1 MRRPGFVV
9 AFAVLT
15 GMLCTDTALAQ
26 STTGWPV
33 YGGDSGNTRYSKLD
47 QITTKNVQ
55 RLKVAWVLQLGTLEA
70 QESTPLVIG
79 DTLYVTSSS
88 GPKHVF
94 AVEAKTG
101 TVRWRYSPEIPAD
114 VQQTTCCGLDN
125 RGVAYTKGKIFV
137 TRLDGYLVALDART
151 GKELWKSQ
159 VVDYTQGAAITS
171 PPTAVKNLVVT
182 GFAGGEYGVRGYISA
197 FDQDTGKEVWRLYT
211 VPATGEP
218 GSETWKGDSWKFG
231 GGAAWYVGSYDP
243 QLNLLYYGTSNPAPW
258 AAVVRGPDSSAYG
271 DFTNLF
277 TASTLAIDPDS
288 GKIVWHYQSTPYDAW
303 DYDGV
308 NELVLADVVVGGQ
321 TTPVLF
327 KADRNGFFYVL
338 NRKTGKLISA
348 EPYVFVNWATGVDKA
363 SGRPIE
369 IPEKRP
375 RLDTWARDICPNLF
389 GGKNWEPM
397 AYSPQT
403 RLVYI
408 PTFNLCMDLAGR
420 TAEYKRGMFYL
431 GSEWDLAKVGPGG
444 HMSEAVAWRG
454 TVLARA
460 ASGLAMTG
468 WPLARGASETAP
480 PATNPFHADASV
492 VPVGRSLFNQH
503 CSHCHAPNA
512 INPDPS
518 RDLRRLKLR
527 YRENMAHVFYETVT
541 EGRPTKG
548 MVPWKGVLSEDAI
561 WKIFTFLES
570 VQREP

>member
-15 GMLCTDTALAQ
+15 AMLCTDTALAQ

-33 YGGDSGNTRYSKLD
+33 YGGDSGNTRYGKLD

-125 RGVAYTKGKIFV
+125 RGVAYAKGKIFV

-338 NRKTGKLISA
+338 NRMTGKLISA
-348 EPYVFVNWATGVDKA
+348 
-363 SGRPIE
+363 
-369 IPEKRP
+369 
-375 RLDTWARDICPNLF
+375 
-389 GGKNWEPM
+389 
-397 AYSPQT
+397 
-403 RLVYI
+403 
-408 PTFNLCMDLAGR
+408 
-420 TAEYKRGMFYL
+420 
-431 GSEWDLAKVGPGG
+431 
-444 HMSEAVAWRG
+444 
-454 TVLARA
+454 
-460 ASGLAMTG
+460 
-468 WPLARGASETAP
+468 
-480 PATNPFHADASV
+480 
-492 VPVGRSLFNQH
+492 
-503 CSHCHAPNA
+503 
-512 INPDPS
+512 
-518 RDLRRLKLR
+518 
-527 YRENMAHVFYETVT
+527 
-541 EGRPTKG
+541 
-548 MVPWKGVLSEDAI
+548 
-561 WKIFTFLES
+561 
-570 VQREP
+570 

>member
-125 RGVAYTKGKIFV
+125 RGVAYAKGKIFV

-231 GGAAWYVGSYDP
+231 GGAAWYVCSYDP

-444 HMSEAVAWRG
+444 HMSEAIAWDPIKNVKVWG
-454 TVLARA
+454 NKEELPFMGGMLPTAG
-460 ASGLAMTG
+460 GLVFHGNIQG
-468 WPLARGASETAP
+468 WFKAL
-480 PATNPFHADASV
+480 DASTGKLLWQFNTGSGISAGPVTYELDGKQYVAV
-492 VPVGRSLFNQH
+492 VSGRLVT
-503 CSHCHAPNA
+503 P
-512 INPDPS
+512 PS
-518 RDLRRLKLR
+518 FLGHIG
-527 YRENMAHVFYETVT
+527 E
-541 EGRPTKG
+541 
-548 MVPWKGVLSEDAI
+548 
-561 WKIFTFLES
+561 KIFASSPPGGALFVFEL
-570 VQREP
+570 PAP

>member
-33 YGGDSGNTRYSKLD
+33 YGGDSGNTRYGKLD

-101 TVRWRYSPEIPAD
+101 TVRWRYSPEIPAG

-125 RGVAYTKGKIFV
+125 RGVAYAKGKVFV

-444 HMSEAVAWRG
+444 HMSEAIAWDPIKNVKVWGNKEELPFMGGMLPTAGGLVFHGNIQGWFKALDARTGQLLWQFNAGSGISAGPVTYELDGKQYVA
-454 TVLARA
+454 VV
-460 ASGLAMTG
+460 SGRLVT
-468 WPLARGASETAP
+468 P
-480 PATNPFHADASV
+480 PSFLGHI
-492 VPVGRSLFNQH
+492 G
-503 CSHCHAPNA
+503 
-512 INPDPS
+512 
-518 RDLRRLKLR
+518 
-527 YRENMAHVFYETVT
+527 E
-541 EGRPTKG
+541 
-548 MVPWKGVLSEDAI
+548 
-561 WKIFTFLES
+561 KIFASSPPGGALFVFEL
-570 VQREP
+570 PAP

>member
-1 MRRPGFVV
+1 M
-9 AFAVLT
+9 
-15 GMLCTDTALAQ
+15 
-26 STTGWPV
+26 
-33 YGGDSGNTRYSKLD
+33 
-47 QITTKNVQ
+47 
-55 RLKVAWVLQLGTLEA
+55 
-70 QESTPLVIG
+70 
-79 DTLYVTSSS
+79 
-88 GPKHVF
+88 
-94 AVEAKTG
+94 
-101 TVRWRYSPEIPAD
+101 
-114 VQQTTCCGLDN
+114 
-125 RGVAYTKGKIFV
+125 
-137 TRLDGYLVALDART
+137 
-151 GKELWKSQ
+151 
-159 VVDYTQGAAITS
+159 
-171 PPTAVKNLVVT
+171 KNLVVT

-444 HMSEAVAWRG
+444 HMSEAIAWDPIKNVKVWG
-454 TVLARA
+454 NKEELPFMGGMLPTAG
-460 ASGLAMTG
+460 GLVFHGNIQG
-468 WPLARGASETAP
+468 WFKAL
-480 PATNPFHADASV
+480 DASTGKLLWQFNTGSGISAGPVTYELDGKQYVAV
-492 VPVGRSLFNQH
+492 VSGRLVT
-503 CSHCHAPNA
+503 P
-512 INPDPS
+512 PS
-518 RDLRRLKLR
+518 FLGHIG
-527 YRENMAHVFYETVT
+527 E
-541 EGRPTKG
+541 
-548 MVPWKGVLSEDAI
+548 
-561 WKIFTFLES
+561 KIFASSPPGGALFVFEL
-570 VQREP
+570 PAP

>member
-15 GMLCTDTALAQ
+15 AMLCTDTALAQ

-125 RGVAYTKGKIFV
+125 RGVAYAKGKIFV

-348 EPYVFVNWATGVDKA
+348 EPYVFVNWATGVDNA

-444 HMSEAVAWRG
+444 HMSEAIAWDPIKNVKVWG
-454 TVLARA
+454 NKEELPFMGGMLPTAG
-460 ASGLAMTG
+460 GLVFHGNIQG
-468 WPLARGASETAP
+468 WFKAL
-480 PATNPFHADASV
+480 DASTGKLLWQFNTGTGISAGPVTYELDGKQYVAV
-492 VPVGRSLFNQH
+492 VSGRLVT
-503 CSHCHAPNA
+503 P
-512 INPDPS
+512 PS
-518 RDLRRLKLR
+518 FLGHIG
-527 YRENMAHVFYETVT
+527 E
-541 EGRPTKG
+541 
-548 MVPWKGVLSEDAI
+548 
-561 WKIFTFLES
+561 KIFASSPPGGALFVFEL
-570 VQREP
+570 PAP

>member
-444 HMSEAVAWRG
+444 HMSEAIAWDPIKNVKVWG
-454 TVLARA
+454 NKEELPFMGGMLPTAG
-460 ASGLAMTG
+460 GLVFHGNIQG
-468 WPLARGASETAP
+468 WFKAL
-480 PATNPFHADASV
+480 DASTGKLLWQFNTGSGISAGPVTYELDGKQYVAV
-492 VPVGRSLFNQH
+492 VSGRLVT
-503 CSHCHAPNA
+503 P
-512 INPDPS
+512 PS
-518 RDLRRLKLR
+518 FLGHIG
-527 YRENMAHVFYETVT
+527 E
-541 EGRPTKG
+541 
-548 MVPWKGVLSEDAI
+548 
-561 WKIFTFLES
+561 KIFASSPPGGALFVFEL
-570 VQREP
+570 PAP

>member
-1 MRRPGFVV
+1 M
-9 AFAVLT
+9 
-15 GMLCTDTALAQ
+15 
-26 STTGWPV
+26 
-33 YGGDSGNTRYSKLD
+33 
-47 QITTKNVQ
+47 Q

-101 TVRWRYSPEIPAD
+101 TVRWRYSPEIPAG

-125 RGVAYTKGKIFV
+125 RGVAYAKGKVFV

-171 PPTAVKNLVVT
+171 PPTALKNLVVT

-243 QLNLLYYGTSNPAPW
+243 QLNLLDAGRRGRDLVIVDLPRRLDDASLLALGTADRGYLVVPAELRACAAAARVATVAGPHCPSL

-308 NELVLADVVVGGQ
+308 NELVLADVAVGGQ

-363 SGRPIE
+363 SGRPNE

-403 RLVYI
+403 GLVYI

-444 HMSEAVAWRG
+444 HMSEAIAWDPIKNVKVWGNKEELPFMGGMLPTAGGLVFHGNIQGWFKALDARTGQLLWQFNAGSGISAGPVTYELDGKQYVA
-454 TVLARA
+454 VV
-460 ASGLAMTG
+460 SGRLVT
-468 WPLARGASETAP
+468 P
-480 PATNPFHADASV
+480 PSFLGHI
-492 VPVGRSLFNQH
+492 G
-503 CSHCHAPNA
+503 
-512 INPDPS
+512 
-518 RDLRRLKLR
+518 
-527 YRENMAHVFYETVT
+527 E
-541 EGRPTKG
+541 
-548 MVPWKGVLSEDAI
+548 
-561 WKIFTFLES
+561 KIFASSPPGGALFVFEL
-570 VQREP
+570 PAP

>member
-33 YGGDSGNTRYSKLD
+33 YGGDSGNTRYGKLD

-125 RGVAYTKGKIFV
+125 RGVAYAKGKIFV

-444 HMSEAVAWRG
+444 HMSEAIAWDPIKNVKVWG
-454 TVLARA
+454 NKEELPFMGGMLPTAG
-460 ASGLAMTG
+460 GLVFHGNIQG
-468 WPLARGASETAP
+468 WFKAL
-480 PATNPFHADASV
+480 DASTGKLLWQFNTGSGISAGPVTYELDGKQYVAV
-492 VPVGRSLFNQH
+492 VSGRLVT
-503 CSHCHAPNA
+503 P
-512 INPDPS
+512 PS
-518 RDLRRLKLR
+518 FLGHIG
-527 YRENMAHVFYETVT
+527 E
-541 EGRPTKG
+541 
-548 MVPWKGVLSEDAI
+548 
-561 WKIFTFLES
+561 KIFASSPPGGALFVFEL
-570 VQREP
+570 PAP

>member
-33 YGGDSGNTRYSKLD
+33 YGGDSGNTRYGKLD

-444 HMSEAVAWRG
+444 HMSEAIAWDPIKNVKVWG
-454 TVLARA
+454 NKEELPFMGGMLPTAG
-460 ASGLAMTG
+460 GLVFHGNIQG
-468 WPLARGASETAP
+468 WFKAL
-480 PATNPFHADASV
+480 DASTGKLLWQFNTGSGISAGPVTYELDGKQYVAV
-492 VPVGRSLFNQH
+492 VSGRLVT
-503 CSHCHAPNA
+503 P
-512 INPDPS
+512 PS
-518 RDLRRLKLR
+518 FLGHIG
-527 YRENMAHVFYETVT
+527 E
-541 EGRPTKG
+541 
-548 MVPWKGVLSEDAI
+548 
-561 WKIFTFLES
+561 KIFASSPPGGALFVFEL
-570 VQREP
+570 PAP

>member
-15 GMLCTDTALAQ
+15 AMLCTDTALAQ

-33 YGGDSGNTRYSKLD
+33 YGGDSGNTRYGKLD

-125 RGVAYTKGKIFV
+125 RGVAYAKGKIFV

-444 HMSEAVAWRG
+444 HMSEAIAWDPIKNVKVWG
-454 TVLARA
+454 NKEELPFMGGMLPTAG
-460 ASGLAMTG
+460 GLVFHGNIQG
-468 WPLARGASETAP
+468 WFKAL
-480 PATNPFHADASV
+480 DASTGKLLWQFNTGSGISAGPVTYELDGKQYVAV
-492 VPVGRSLFNQH
+492 VSGRLVT
-503 CSHCHAPNA
+503 P
-512 INPDPS
+512 PS
-518 RDLRRLKLR
+518 FLGHIG
-527 YRENMAHVFYETVT
+527 E
-541 EGRPTKG
+541 
-548 MVPWKGVLSEDAI
+548 
-561 WKIFTFLES
+561 KIFASSPPGGALFVFEL
-570 VQREP
+570 PAP

>member
-15 GMLCTDTALAQ
+15 AMLCTDTALAQ

-33 YGGDSGNTRYSKLD
+33 YGGDSGNTRYGKLD

-101 TVRWRYSPEIPAD
+101 TARWRYSPEIPAD

-125 RGVAYTKGKIFV
+125 RGVAYAKGKIFV

-444 HMSEAVAWRG
+444 HMSEAIAWDPIKNVKVWG
-454 TVLARA
+454 NKEELPFMGGMLPTAG
-460 ASGLAMTG
+460 GLVFHGNIQG
-468 WPLARGASETAP
+468 WFKAL
-480 PATNPFHADASV
+480 DASTGKLLWQFNTGSGISAGPVTYELDGKQYVAV
-492 VPVGRSLFNQH
+492 VSGRLVT
-503 CSHCHAPNA
+503 P
-512 INPDPS
+512 PS
-518 RDLRRLKLR
+518 FLGHIG
-527 YRENMAHVFYETVT
+527 E
-541 EGRPTKG
+541 
-548 MVPWKGVLSEDAI
+548 
-561 WKIFTFLES
+561 KIFASSPPGGALFVFEL
-570 VQREP
+570 PAP

>member
-15 GMLCTDTALAQ
+15 AMLCTDTALAQ

-125 RGVAYTKGKIFV
+125 RGVAYAKGKIFV

-444 HMSEAVAWRG
+444 HMSEAIAWDPIKNVKVWG
-454 TVLARA
+454 NKEELPFMGGMLPTAG
-460 ASGLAMTG
+460 GLVFHGNIQG
-468 WPLARGASETAP
+468 WFKAL
-480 PATNPFHADASV
+480 DASTGKLLWQFNTGSGISAGPVTYELDGKQYVAV
-492 VPVGRSLFNQH
+492 VSGRLVT
-503 CSHCHAPNA
+503 P
-512 INPDPS
+512 PS
-518 RDLRRLKLR
+518 FLGHIG
-527 YRENMAHVFYETVT
+527 E
-541 EGRPTKG
+541 
-548 MVPWKGVLSEDAI
+548 
-561 WKIFTFLES
+561 KIFASSPPGGALFVFEL
-570 VQREP
+570 PAP